1 MSTAKG
7 LCLPL
12 STSGDMYIH
21 VPTISLIS
29 DASLLAV
36 PSPKSTIC
44 SSSSKNSSNSVSNS
58 AEQSLQ
64 SAAVAAAVVVTV
76 AIVTVAVAAVMYE
89 HTQG

>member
-7 LCLPL
+7 LCLPF

-44 SSSSKNSSNSVSNS
+44 SSNNNNKSSSCVSNS
-58 AEQSLQ
+58 TEQSQQ
-64 SAAVAAAVVVTV
+64 SAIAVVVAVVTV
-76 AIVTVAVAAVMYE
+76 AAAAAVCE
-89 HTQG
+89 HTQGQQ

>member
-21 VPTISLIS
+21 VPTISLMS

-36 PSPKSTIC
+36 PNPKSTIC
-44 SSSSKNSSNSVSNS
+44 SSNSSSSSSNSSS
-58 AEQSLQ
+58 SHIEA
-64 SAAVAAAVVVTV
+64 SAA
-76 AIVTVAVAAVMYE
+76 MYE
-89 HTQG
+89 YTKLKQGY